1 MFNFFQK
8 KEVNKSESQPIYEDQ
23 AQVAITYFID
33 KGDDSVKID
42 VGLENYSDD
51 SITKLC
57 QVLEVLSQDKA
68 YIETISI
75 IRDGLVA
82 NSDEET
88 LMKFLLL
95 IGNHSNKKIINQAKE
110 NLRSQPCVSPSD
122 ML

>member
-8 KEVNKSESQPIYEDQ
+8 KEVSESQPIHEDQ

-33 KGDDSVKID
+33 KNDVSVKID
-42 VGLENYSDD
+42 VGLEDYSND

-110 NLRSQPCVSPSD
+110 NIRSQPCVSPSD